1 MTSIGSIAEFP
12 PFGVGL
18 QNLGNTCFANSVL
31 QSLMHCSQVHY
42 CLLAH
47 EKKVK
52 NCCSKLILFCKC
64 INLIVACTSAF
75 CIAYILKRIVISIV
89 SSISDGNAYEHE
101 Q

>member
-18 QNLGNTCFANSVL
+18 QNLDNTCFANSVL

-47 EKKVK
+47 EEKGKKIVVPIK
-52 NCCSKLILFCKC
+52 NKMILFCKC
-64 INLIVACTSAF
+64 II
-75 CIAYILKRIVISIV
+75 
-89 SSISDGNAYEHE
+89 
-101 Q
+101 